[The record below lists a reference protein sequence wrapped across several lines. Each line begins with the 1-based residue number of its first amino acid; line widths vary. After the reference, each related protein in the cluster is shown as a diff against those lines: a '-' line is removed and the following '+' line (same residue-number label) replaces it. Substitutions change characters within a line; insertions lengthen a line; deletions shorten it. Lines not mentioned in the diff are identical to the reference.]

1 MTIIRYATKIAFRVS
16 EPSKYPKQG
25 ASKTLHHPQIPFFI
39 NIYKNTLTNDHPMFG
54 QIHTLEQKKRQT
66 TWVSETQLVPLNG
79 SYQQPPKKDQKSSTV
94 IYHPFTHTYQI
105 QSSFFRN
112 TKQGNV

>member
-39 NIYKNTLTNDHPMFG
+39 NIYKNTLTNDHPMFD
-54 QIHTLEQKKRQT
+54 QIHNLEQKKRQT
-66 TWVSETQLVPLNG
+66 TWVSETQLVPLNCKLTATSQKG
-79 SYQQPPKKDQKSSTV
+79 PKIVNRNLSP
-94 IYHPFTHTYQI
+94 IHPYLPNLE
-105 QSSFFRN
+105 FFFGN